1 MGRGIRIPLSKAV
14 PHFTS
19 PKIAAIWGTIG
30 STPSY
35 VVNFAPGSTK
45 ISSLF
50 SAPLNFSQFRYPL
63 VRDLRRPQG
72 QSSSDISG
80 GVFDDNPIYTSEE
93 AEAALIVPSSLNLSV
108 ASRGDVDS
116 DARRELAA

>member
-1 MGRGIRIPLSKAV
+1 M

-30 STPSY
+30 SAPSY

-45 ISSLF
+45 IPSLF

-72 QSSSDISG
+72 QSSDISG

-93 AEAALIVPSSLNLSV
+93 AEAALIVPSSLNFSV
-108 ASRGDVDS
+108 ASRGDS